1 MGQIFVAF
9 SEYLSFKYI
18 GEYFDFF
25 RQYVLEY
32 KNCNSISLQ
41 SDRNLNDFVYSQVP
55 IKRVGP
61 NKRVGWIF
69 YVNFLNK

>member
-32 KNCNSISLQ
+32 KNCESLSPQ
-41 SDRNLNDFVYSQVP
+41 SERNTVD
-55 IKRVGP
+55 
-61 NKRVGWIF
+61 IF
-69 YVNFLNK
+69 TT

>member
-32 KNCNSISLQ
+32 KNHP
-41 SDRNLNDFVYSQVP
+41 NLNGIKMILSNVP
-55 IKRVGP
+55 KA
-61 NKRVGWIF
+61 KLF
-69 YVNFLNK
+69 